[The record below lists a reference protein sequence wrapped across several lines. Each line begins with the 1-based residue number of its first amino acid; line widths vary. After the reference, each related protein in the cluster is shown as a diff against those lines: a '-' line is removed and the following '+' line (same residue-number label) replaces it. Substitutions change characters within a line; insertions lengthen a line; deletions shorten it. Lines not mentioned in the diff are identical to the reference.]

1 MGPGTL
7 VNAVPVC
14 IPVRTPGKGKLKM
27 SEPKEGTQVP
37 WPFME
42 AWPSEGEPPQ
52 SIGPPCWSGMNMWAA
67 GCPAGGEVGDIVCL
81 GAAVCMSAV
90 VVASVL
96 VTSEC
101 SIDIAGT
108 APITCMP
115 RSPPT
120 MAKTTANHPILDRT
134 DPTPGDVLVV
144 RTVAV
149 LPVNGG
155 VMRSLCIL
163 RTQAGW
169 FLCASEGVSGRRPG

>member
-1 MGPGTL
+1 
-7 VNAVPVC
+7 
-14 IPVRTPGKGKLKM
+14 
-27 SEPKEGTQVP
+27 
-37 WPFME
+37 
-42 AWPSEGEPPQ
+42 
-52 SIGPPCWSGMNMWAA
+52 
-67 GCPAGGEVGDIVCL
+67 
-81 GAAVCMSAV
+81 
-90 VVASVL
+90 
-96 VTSEC
+96 
-101 SIDIAGT
+101 
-108 APITCMP
+108 
-115 RSPPT
+115 